1 MKKCPD
7 CNRTF
12 EDTMSFCLV
21 DGSILSAPFDPYAA
35 GRPQV
40 RNDEPATTEML
51 SVVPNA
57 AGLAAPPQK
66 HVEPHPA
73 PPTIA
78 GPAEVTHMP
87 AETTSAPAQPAPL
100 TITSPT
106 IEARVAAGT
115 ASPSAPP
122 APQRTESPTAATRT
136 PAETTSAAAV
146 SAPPGKAVSHS
157 AMKTMVATPP
167 EIFVSPDRPLAS
179 SANEAA
185 SAGSRAR
192 SSGGKWLAAISVIV
206 FAGMLIVGIVWFAKR
221 INAPVASPAKAQSQQ
236 AKETAN
242 KPGPTGRL
250 FTENINGVEIKMVSV
265 PGGTFIM
272 GSPASEAE
280 RDQDEGPQRDVTVQ
294 SFYMSQY
301 EVTQAQYKAVMGTSP
316 SSFNA
321 DDLPVDSITWD
332 NAVEFCKKLSAGTGR
347 DYRLPTEA
355 QWEFAARAGTTG
367 PWAGDLDAI
376 AWYRGN
382 SESRTHPVGQKR
394 PNGFG
399 LYDMNGNVWEWC
411 ESKYKP
417 YPYNGDDGR
426 EDLQSN
432 DVRVMRGGSWENT
445 AASCR
450 SAYRRRVIPDVRS
463 IGFRIILI
471 AG

>member
-1 MKKCPD
+1 MKRCPD

-21 DGSILSAPFDPYAA
+21 DGSILSAPFDPNAA
-35 GRPQV
+35 GQPQA
-40 RNDEPATTEML
+40 RNEEPAATEIL
-51 SVVPNA
+51 SGVPNA

-66 HVEPHPA
+66 DKETHPA
-73 PPTIA
+73 PPRIA
-78 GPAEVTHMP
+78 VPTTEAQSP
-87 AETTSAPAQPAPL
+87 AETAPPPPR
-100 TITSPT
+100 TI
-106 IEARVAAGT
+106 
-115 ASPSAPP
+115 ASPI
-122 APQRTESPTAATRT
+122 TATRT
-136 PAETTSAAAV
+136 PAETTSAAV
-146 SAPPGKAVSHS
+146 ESAPPGKAASRSV
-157 AMKTMVATPP
+157 MKTIVATPP

-179 SANEAA
+179 SVNETA

-192 SSGGKWLAAISVIV
+192 SSGGKWLAASAAIV
-206 FAGMLIVGIVWFAKR
+206 FAVMLIAAIVWFAKR
-221 INAPVASPAKAQSQQ
+221 SNAPVASPAKAQSQQ

-242 KPGPTGRL
+242 KPGPTGSL

-272 GSPASEAE
+272 GSPASEAG

-301 EVTQAQYKAVMGTSP
+301 EVTQAQYKAVTGTSP
-316 SSFNA
+316 SSSKG

-355 QWEFAARAGTTG
+355 QWEFASRAGTTG

-376 AWYRGN
+376 AWYKGN
-382 SESRTHPVGQKR
+382 SESRPHPVGQKQS
-394 PNGFG
+394 NGFG

-450 SAYRRRVIPDVRS
+450 SAYRRRVIPDLRS
-463 IGFRIILI
+463 IGFRIIL
-471 AG
+471 AVR